1 MKKFG
6 LIVLFLVLLFTSIS
20 FADEFKSVAQI
31 PGSSGDDIWVIV
43 ERVIDGNTVQY
54 IEKFEP
60 LDFGTDPN
68 DMYFVDCGSDDVDD
82 LSHLE
87 GETVSLLVD
96 GVVDPNT
103 YVVSGGS
110 ITPYATGTNYAVGLS
125 YDSVFCSLPLVSY
138 DRQYNASTSYLSKV
152 SNLVLDLYETM
163 SFNIGTDADHK
174 STQDIDE
181 LFTGIRPLEYPRGSW
196 RAPCIFID
204 MNEPSAFTL
213 RGITATLS
221 TSYIE

>member
-138 DRQYNASTSYLSKV
+138 DRNYNASSSYLSKV
-152 SNLVLDLYETM
+152 SNLVLDVYQTM
-163 SFNIGTDADHK
+163 TFSLGTDADHV
-174 STQDIDE
+174 SEQDITT
-181 LFTGIRPLEYPRGSW
+181 LFTGLRLQEFPRGQF
-196 RAPCIFID
+196 REPCLFID
-204 MNEPSAFTL
+204 CNLPSAFTL
-213 RGITATLS
+213 RGITAQMET
-221 TSYIE
+221 TFIE